1 MVSSEVKGAVP
12 DWFPDKRCAHPVTG
26 GEKRKEKSM
35 KTQTVDQRGDAIK
48 LQPATSS
55 QVWSFR
61 GLRAVCRIALPA
73 AFLLLAVSVCAPPN
87 AGAQAGMSSSQN
99 PAAGQKGAPILI
111 PASLTSSVD
120 AKKKKPGEEV
130 VVKTAGNVRL
140 ADGTVISRGAKVV
153 GHVTEAKARSGGEA
167 QSSLGIVF
175 DKIDLSDG
183 KILAITG
190 VIQAFAPNPNPEQGE
205 GVNYGG
211 MNQTLQH
218 STPTAGGTSPV
229 IPILSA
235 DSVGVQGV
243 KDLQLGSD
251 GVFKSDQKTVK
262 LDFGS
267 QVVLR
272 AQLASGS

>member
-1 MVSSEVKGAVP
+1 
-12 DWFPDKRCAHPVTG
+12 
-26 GEKRKEKSM
+26 M
-35 KTQTVDQRGDAIK
+35 KTQTVDQNADAIE

-55 QVWSFR
+55 HVLSFR
-61 GLRAVCRIALPA
+61 RLRAVCRIALA
-73 AFLLLAVSVCAPPN
+73 AALLLLAVSLCAPRN
-87 AGAQAGMSSSQN
+87 AGAQAASQT
-99 PAAGQKGAPILI
+99 PAPGQKVTQILI

-140 ADGTVISRGAKVV
+140 ADGTVISRGTKVV

-175 DKIDLSDG
+175 DKINLSDG
-183 KILAITG
+183 KTLAITG
-190 VIQAFAPNPNPEQGE
+190 IIQAFAPNPNPDQGE

-229 IPILSA
+229 IPILSE
-235 DSVGVQGV
+235 DSVGIQGI
-243 KDLQLGSD
+243 KNLQLGSD
-251 GVFKSDQKTVK
+251 GVFKSDQKTIK

-272 AQLASGS
+272 AHLASGS

>member
-1 MVSSEVKGAVP
+1 MVSSEVIGTVP
-12 DWFPDKRCAHPVTG
+12 DVSRTKDGPRRDRW
-26 GEKRKEKSM
+26 RKEKSM
-35 KTQTVDQRGDAIK
+35 KTQTVDPYVDAIE

-55 QVWSFR
+55 PVMSFR

-73 AFLLLAVSVCAPPN
+73 AFLLLAVSVCAPTN
-87 AGAQAGMSSSQN
+87 AGAQAAMSSSQN
-99 PAAGQKGAPILI
+99 PAAGQKGAQILI

-175 DKIDLSDG
+175 DKISLSDG
-183 KILAITG
+183 KTLAITG

>member
-1 MVSSEVKGAVP
+1 M
-12 DWFPDKRCAHPVTG
+12 
-26 GEKRKEKSM
+26 EKSM
-35 KTQTVDQRGDAIK
+35 KTQTVDHNSDGIE
-48 LQPATSS
+48 LQHATRSHVS
-55 QVWSFR
+55 SFR
-61 GLRAVCRIALPA
+61 GLRAVYLSALPA
-73 AFLLLAVSVCAPPN
+73 AILLLAVSVCAPTN
-87 AGAQAGMSSSQN
+87 AGAQAAAPSS
-99 PAAGQKGAPILI
+99 AAGQKITQILI

-140 ADGTVISRGAKVV
+140 ADGTMISRGAKIV
-153 GHVTEAKARSGGEA
+153 GHVTEAKARSGSDA

-175 DKIDLSDG
+175 DKIDMSGG
-183 KILAITG
+183 KTLAITG
-190 VIQAFAPNPNPEQGE
+190 VIQAFAPNPNPDQGE

-218 STPTAGGTSPV
+218 STPTAGGSSPV
-229 IPILSA
+229 IPILSE
-235 DSVGVQGV
+235 DSVGVQGI
-243 KDLQLGSD
+243 KNLQLGSD

-262 LDFGS
+262 LDYGS

>member
-1 MVSSEVKGAVP
+1 MG
-12 DWFPDKRCAHPVTG
+12 FRITNAHPRDRW
-26 GEKRKEKSM
+26 RKEKSM
-35 KTQTVDQRGDAIK
+35 KTQTVDQHADAIK
-48 LQPATSS
+48 LQPATGSRIL
-55 QVWSFR
+55 SFR
-61 GLRAVCRIALPA
+61 RLRAACRITLPT
-73 AFLLLAVSVCAPPN
+73 AFLLLAVSMCAPTN
-87 AGAQAGMSSSQN
+87 ASAQAAMSSSQT
-99 PAAGQKGAPILI
+99 PAAGQKGAQILI
-111 PASLTSSVD
+111 PASLASSID

-153 GHVTEAKARSGGEA
+153 GHVTEAKARSGSDA

-175 DKIDLSDG
+175 DKINLSDG
-183 KILAITG
+183 NTLAITG
-190 VIQAFAPNPNPEQGE
+190 VIQAFAPNPNPDQGE

-235 DSVGVQGV
+235 DSVGIQGI
-243 KDLQLGSD
+243 KNLQLGSD
-251 GVFKSDQKTVK
+251 GVFKSDQKTIK

>member
-1 MVSSEVKGAVP
+1 M
-12 DWFPDKRCAHPVTG
+12 
-26 GEKRKEKSM
+26 EKSM
-35 KTQTVDQRGDAIK
+35 KTQTVDQNSDAIE
-48 LQPATSS
+48 LLPATSS
-55 QVWSFR
+55 HVSSFR

-73 AFLLLAVSVCAPPN
+73 AILLLAVSVCAPTN
-87 AGAQAGMSSSQN
+87 AGAQAAAPSS
-99 PAAGQKGAPILI
+99 AAGQKITQILI

-140 ADGTVISRGAKVV
+140 ADGTMISRGAKIV
-153 GHVTEAKARSGGEA
+153 GHVTEAKARSGSDA

-175 DKIDLSDG
+175 DKIDMSGG
-183 KILAITG
+183 KTLAITG
-190 VIQAFAPNPNPEQGE
+190 VIQAFAPNPNPDQGE

-218 STPTAGGTSPV
+218 STPTAGGSSPV
-229 IPILSA
+229 IPILSE
-235 DSVGVQGV
+235 DSVGVQGI
-243 KDLQLGSD
+243 KNLQLGSD

-262 LDFGS
+262 LDYGS

>member
-1 MVSSEVKGAVP
+1 
-12 DWFPDKRCAHPVTG
+12 
-26 GEKRKEKSM
+26 M
-35 KTQTVDQRGDAIK
+35 KTQTLDQRADVIE

-55 QVWSFR
+55 HVLSFR
-61 GLRAVCRIALPA
+61 GLRAICRIALPA
-73 AFLLLAVSVCAPPN
+73 AFLLLAVSMSAPKS
-87 AGAQAGMSSSQN
+87 AAAQAATASSQS
-99 PAAGQKGAPILI
+99 PTAGQAAQILI

-153 GHVTEAKARSGGEA
+153 GHVTEAKARSGSEA

>member
-1 MVSSEVKGAVP
+1 
-12 DWFPDKRCAHPVTG
+12 
-26 GEKRKEKSM
+26 M
-35 KTQTVDQRGDAIK
+35 KTQTVDQNADRIEF
-48 LQPATSS
+48 QPATSS
-55 QVWSFR
+55 HVLSFR
-61 GLRAVCRIALPA
+61 GFRAVYQIALSA
-73 AFLLLAVSVCAPPN
+73 AILLLAIFVCTATN
-87 AGAQAGMSSSQN
+87 AGAQAAAPSSPS
-99 PAAGQKGAPILI
+99 PAAGQKVTQILI

-153 GHVTEAKARSGGEA
+153 GHVTESKTRSGSET

-175 DKIDLSDG
+175 DKINLSDG
-183 KILAITG
+183 KTLAITG
-190 VIQAFAPNPNPEQGE
+190 VIQAFAPNPNPDQGD

-229 IPILSA
+229 VPILSE
-235 DSVGVQGV
+235 DSVGVQGI
-243 KDLQLGSD
+243 KNLQLGSD

-262 LDFGS
+262 LDYGS

>member
-1 MVSSEVKGAVP
+1 MVP
-12 DWFPDKRCAHPVTG
+12 DKDAPTPGDRW
-26 GEKRKEKSM
+26 RKEKM
-35 KTQTVDQRGDAIK
+35 KTQTVDPHADAIE

-55 QVWSFR
+55 PVLSFR
-61 GLRAVCRIALPA
+61 SLLAVTRIALPA
-73 AFLLLAVSVCAPPN
+73 AFLLLAVSMCAPTT
-87 AGAQAGMSSSQN
+87 AGAQAAAPSSQS
-99 PAAGQKGAPILI
+99 PSAGQKEAPILI

-153 GHVTEAKARSGGEA
+153 GHVTEAKARSGSDA

-175 DKIDLSDG
+175 DKINLSDG
-183 KILAITG
+183 KTLAITG
-190 VIQAFAPNPNPEQGE
+190 VIQAFAPNPNPDEGE

-243 KDLQLGSD
+243 KNLQLGSD

>member
-1 MVSSEVKGAVP
+1 
-12 DWFPDKRCAHPVTG
+12 VTD
-26 GEKRKEKSM
+26 GEKESM
-35 KTQTVDQRGDAIK
+35 KTQTVDQRADAIK
-48 LQPATSS
+48 LQPATSIHAL
-55 QVWSFR
+55 SFR
-61 GLRAVCRIALPA
+61 GIRAAYRFALPA
-73 AFLLLAVSVCAPPN
+73 AFLLFAVSLCAPTN
-87 AGAQAGMSSSQN
+87 ASAQAAMSSSQT
-99 PAAGQKGAPILI
+99 PSAGQKGAQILI

-153 GHVTEAKARSGGEA
+153 GHVTEAKTRSGSDA

-175 DKIDLSDG
+175 DKINLADG
-183 KILAITG
+183 KTLPITG
-190 VIQAFAPNPNPEQGE
+190 VIQAFAPNPNPDQGD

-229 IPILSA
+229 IPILSE
-235 DSVGVQGV
+235 DSVGIQGI
-243 KDLQLGSD
+243 KNLHLGSD
-251 GVFKSDQKTVK
+251 GVFKSDQKTIK

>member
-1 MVSSEVKGAVP
+1 
-12 DWFPDKRCAHPVTG
+12 
-26 GEKRKEKSM
+26 
-35 KTQTVDQRGDAIK
+35 
-48 LQPATSS
+48 
-55 QVWSFR
+55 
-61 GLRAVCRIALPA
+61 
-73 AFLLLAVSVCAPPN
+73 VCAPTN
-87 AGAQAGMSSSQN
+87 AGAQAAAPTS
-99 PAAGQKGAPILI
+99 AAGQKITQILI

-140 ADGTVISRGAKVV
+140 ADGTMISRGAKIV
-153 GHVTEAKARSGGEA
+153 GHVTEAKARSGSDA

-175 DKIDLSDG
+175 DKIDMSGG
-183 KILAITG
+183 KTLAITG
-190 VIQAFAPNPNPEQGE
+190 VIQAFAPNPNPDQGE

-218 STPTAGGTSPV
+218 STPTAGGSSPV
-229 IPILSA
+229 IPILSE
-235 DSVGVQGV
+235 DSVGVQGI
-243 KDLQLGSD
+243 KNLQLGSD

-262 LDFGS
+262 LDYGS

>member
-1 MVSSEVKGAVP
+1 M
-12 DWFPDKRCAHPVTG
+12 
-26 GEKRKEKSM
+26 EKSM
-35 KTQTVDQRGDAIK
+35 KTQTVDQHADAIEF
-48 LQPATSS
+48 QPATSS
-55 QVWSFR
+55 HVLSFR
-61 GLRAVCRIALPA
+61 ALRAIYRIALPA
-73 AFLLLAVSVCAPPN
+73 AFLLPAVSLCAPAN
-87 AGAQAGMSSSQN
+87 AGAQAAMSSSQN
-99 PAAGQKGAPILI
+99 PGAAQKVTPILI

-153 GHVTEAKARSGGEA
+153 GHVTEAKARSGSE

-183 KILAITG
+183 KTLAITG
-190 VIQAFAPNPNPEQGE
+190 VIQAFAPNPNPDQGE

-218 STPTAGGTSPV
+218 STPTAGGTSAA
-229 IPILSA
+229 IPILSE
-235 DSVGVQGV
+235 DSVGVQGI
-243 KDLQLGSD
+243 KNLQLGSD

-262 LDFGS
+262 LDYGS

-272 AQLASGS
+272 AQVASGS

>member
-1 MVSSEVKGAVP
+1 
-12 DWFPDKRCAHPVTG
+12 
-26 GEKRKEKSM
+26 M
-35 KTQTVDQRGDAIK
+35 KTRTVDQHAEAIEFR
-48 LQPATSS
+48 PATSS
-55 QVWSFR
+55 HVLSFR

-73 AFLLLAVSVCAPPN
+73 AILLLAISTCAATN
-87 AGAQAGMSSSQN
+87 AGAQAAAPTSQS
-99 PAAGQKGAPILI
+99 PSASQKVTQILI
-111 PASLTSSVD
+111 PASLTASVD

-153 GHVTEAKARSGGEA
+153 GHVTEAKARSGSDA

-183 KILAITG
+183 KTLAITG
-190 VIQAFAPNPNPEQGE
+190 VIQAFAPNPNPDQGE
-205 GVNYGG
+205 SVNYGG

-229 IPILSA
+229 IPILSE
-235 DSVGVQGV
+235 DSVGVQGI
-243 KDLQLGSD
+243 KNLQLGSD

-262 LDFGS
+262 LDYGS
-267 QVVLR
+267 QVMLR
-272 AQLASGS
+272 AQVVSGS

>member
-1 MVSSEVKGAVP
+1 
-12 DWFPDKRCAHPVTG
+12 
-26 GEKRKEKSM
+26 M
-35 KTQTVDQRGDAIK
+35 KTQTVDQHAHA
-48 LQPATSS
+48 LEFQPATSS
-55 QVWSFR
+55 HVFSCR
-61 GLRAVCRIALPA
+61 GLRAAYRIVLPA
-73 AFLLLAVSVCAPPN
+73 AILLLAISTCAATNALAQAAPP
-87 AGAQAGMSSSQN
+87 SSQS
-99 PAAGQKGAPILI
+99 PAAGQKVTQILI

-120 AKKKKPGEEV
+120 SKKKKAGEEV

-140 ADGTVISRGAKVV
+140 ADGTVISRGAKIV
-153 GHVTEAKARSGGEA
+153 GHVTEAKARSGSNT

-175 DKIDLSDG
+175 DKINLSDG
-183 KILAITG
+183 KTLTITG
-190 VIQAFAPNPNPEQGE
+190 VIQAFAPNPNPDQGE

-229 IPILSA
+229 IPILSE

-243 KDLQLGSD
+243 KNLQLGSD

-262 LDFGS
+262 LDYGS

-272 AQLASGS
+272 AQIASGS

>member
-1 MVSSEVKGAVP
+1 M
-12 DWFPDKRCAHPVTG
+12 
-26 GEKRKEKSM
+26 EKSM
-35 KTQTVDQRGDAIK
+35 KTQTVDQRADAIEF
-48 LQPATSS
+48 QPATSS
-55 QVWSFR
+55 RVLSFPD
-61 GLRAVCRIALPA
+61 LRAVYRITLPA
-73 AFLLLAVSVCAPPN
+73 AFLLLAIFTCATTS
-87 AGAQAGMSSSQN
+87 AGAQAAASSPS
-99 PAAGQKGAPILI
+99 PAAGQKVTQILI
-111 PASLTSSVD
+111 PASLTSSID
-120 AKKKKPGEEV
+120 SKKKKPGEEV
-130 VVKTAGNVRL
+130 VVKTAGNLRL

-153 GHVTEAKARSGGEA
+153 GHVTEAKARSGGETE
-167 QSSLGIVF
+167 SSLGIVF
-175 DKIDLSDG
+175 DKIELPAG
-183 KILAITG
+183 KTLAITG
-190 VIQAFAPNPNPEQGE
+190 VIQAFAPNPNPDQGE

-229 IPILSA
+229 VPILSA